1 MSTGSSLDLLV
12 LKELL
17 GRMGGCDTL
26 LEVSTQQLEGLAGG
40 RALQAEVMGAQVSKF
55 IIITIVNINFYT
67 LFIHY

>member
-55 IIITIVNINFYT
+55 IIILNFYM
-67 LFIHY
+67 LFNL